1 MMFDE
6 LATMVNS
13 IDVDKKN
20 IGRWVCV
27 KLVVKDGHTNRV
39 ITVYHPIQVGK
50 NSVHSVYSQQRI
62 YYKQRGE
69 KERPRKLFRRYLV
82 NKMN

>member
-6 LATMVNS
+6 LATMVDS
-13 IDVDKKN
+13 IDVDKK

-39 ITVYHPIQVGK
+39 IAVYHPIRVGK
-50 NSVHSVYSQQRI
+50 NSVHSVYSQQRR
-62 YYKQRGE
+62 YYKQQGE
-69 KERPRKLFRRYLV
+69 KECPRKLFRRYLIT
-82 NKMN
+82 KMS